1 MDNYNEQ
8 KRKQIKKKVNFILEP
23 MLIDILIVKPENP
36 YQFMKE
42 WLEIRREYFK
52 RHVVLTDSKSNNKM
66 KNSEFLKK

>member
-1 MDNYNEQ
+1 
-8 KRKQIKKKVNFILEP
+8 

-42 WLEIRREYFK
+42 WLEIRSEYFK

>member
-1 MDNYNEQ
+1 
-8 KRKQIKKKVNFILEP
+8 

-66 KNSEFLKK
+66 KNSEFLKKWIQESRRKKEI